1 MSDDIYATEG
11 KTVCSVEKGR
21 IDRFGVNTV
30 PRQNEMDG
38 VCVCVFFCVVWH
50 KQNQTKTI
58 ENNGLVDDA
67 VSGTETTIDIV
78 GLRLYCN
85 VTETNGIECD
95 VFG

>member
-38 VCVCVFFCVVWH
+38 VCVCVFFLCGVA
-50 KQNQTKTI
+50 QTKPD
-58 ENNGLVDDA
+58 ENN
-67 VSGTETTIDIV
+67 
-78 GLRLYCN
+78 RK
-85 VTETNGIECD
+85 
-95 VFG
+95 